1 MISNTFLWEEYLRM
15 DWKLKVEI
23 LTYFELQR
31 FAVQNRWSWNGV
43 WQIWLDCLILWFYE
57 LWFPLNVFQTRKKG
71 ENDFPLAPIFVW
83 EWIENFEISSGHHTH
98 THTHTHTLT
107 HTHTHTYTLTHT
119 LTHSHSH
126 SHSHTVFRFSVS
138 FDLTPYFT
146 VVVTIIIRKNETQ

>member
-1 MISNTFLWEEYLRM
+1 MLLWEEYLMR

-71 ENDFPLAPIFVW
+71 ENYFPLAPIFVW

-98 THTHTHTLT
+98 TQTHTHTHTHPHTHHTQTQTHTHTHTLT
-107 HTHTHTYTLTHT
+107 H
-119 LTHSHSH
+119 
-126 SHSHTVFRFSVS
+126 FSVFPFLS
-138 FDLTPYFT
+138 ISLH
-146 VVVTIIIRKNETQ
+146 ILQSSSRS

>member
-15 DWKLKVEI
+15 DWKLKVET

-98 THTHTHTLT
+98 THTLTLT
-107 HTHTHTYTLTHT
+107 HALKHPHPHTHTHSFPFFRFFR
-119 LTHSHSH
+119 SHSIFYSRRH
-126 SHSHTVFRFSVS
+126 DHNQKKWNSVE
-138 FDLTPYFT
+138 FP
-146 VVVTIIIRKNETQ
+146 

>member
-98 THTHTHTLT
+98 THTLTLT
-107 HTHTHTYTLTHT
+107 HALKHPHPHTHTHSFPFFRFFR
-119 LTHSHSH
+119 SHSIFYSRRH
-126 SHSHTVFRFSVS
+126 DHNQKKWNSVE
-138 FDLTPYFT
+138 FP
-146 VVVTIIIRKNETQ
+146 